1 MCGALQLLLVEL
13 QGDRLVEQLVKL
25 AVQPLEQLG
34 ATDHQFQQGFAQFR
48 GVLLGGLGGQQLL
61 DIGGGVAD
69 FFPLLAELELVQAD
83 VGNFVREVLLQADLR
98 QGLLLLIENS
108 GQQQA
113 ALENADLLLQR
124 LVALVDVVLQLF
136 GLEVLLGQLVE
147 AGGGA
152 QQVVGQLQVVGAFR
166 GQQAVGA
173 GFFHFDGQ
181 FGDGLFRLLPT
192 LVVDQGLQLAGFQ
205 LHAGDA
211 FHQQIALAAADVLQQ
226 AVAGQFAAAQLQ
238 QGIQCGLFGEQ

>member
-1 MCGALQLLLVEL
+1 MLGAL
-13 QGDRLVEQLVKL
+13 GS
-25 AVQPLEQLG
+25 
-34 ATDHQFQQGFAQFR
+34 
-48 GVLLGGLGGQQLL
+48 QQLF

-83 VGNFVREVLLQADLR
+83 VGDFVREVLFQADLR
-98 QGLLLLIENS
+98 QGLFLLVENP

-147 AGGGA
+147 TGGGA
-152 QQVVGQLQVVGAFR
+152 QQVVGQLQVVGTFR